1 MLEVEI
7 GCTLH
12 LSFDIKIQKDTIA
25 LLQFIRKTFIFSMLT
40 LLFFFLQM
48 NLTMHCF
55 HNNKNLPF
63 L

>member
-40 LLFFFLQM
+40 LFVFFSTNESYNALFSQQ
-48 NLTMHCF
+48 
-55 HNNKNLPF
+55 
-63 L
+63 